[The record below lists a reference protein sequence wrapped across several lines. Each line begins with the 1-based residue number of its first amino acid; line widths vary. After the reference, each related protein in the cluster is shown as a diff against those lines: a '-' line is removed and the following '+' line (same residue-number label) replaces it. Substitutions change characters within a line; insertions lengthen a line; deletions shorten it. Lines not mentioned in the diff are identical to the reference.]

1 MLYYTHPTLWTAS
14 GKEHAP
20 SVNVKRIAILP
31 IELPDLA
38 PRPLLPPKLRS
49 ISRDPVIGC
58 AS

>member
-14 GKEHAP
+14 GEEHAP

-38 PRPLLPPKLRS
+38 PPFIITS
-49 ISRDPVIGC
+49 
-58 AS
+58 